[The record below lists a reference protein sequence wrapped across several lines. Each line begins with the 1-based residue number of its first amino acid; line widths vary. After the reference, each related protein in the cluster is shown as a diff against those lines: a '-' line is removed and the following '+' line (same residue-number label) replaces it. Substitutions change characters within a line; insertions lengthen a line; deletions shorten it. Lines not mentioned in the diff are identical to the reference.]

1 MIVED
6 GCSSHRDGVQ
16 IGLIYFDDVA
26 SYPESVEFI
35 EKVSELVWGCI
46 GDGSREPYSMQETL
60 DRLKE
65 MVGDE
70 EDEGPFY
77 ECEGWDTGCNCME
90 CISYNRHLDQQEAY
104 EESEED

>member
-65 MVGDE
+65 MVGDAE
-70 EDEGPFY
+70 ECLT

-104 EESEED
+104 EESEEE